1 MIVRVQINPELAH
14 LHSVPVEV
22 GLIMQ
27 IRGRDAVTF
36 RPFSASVFLIF
47 LFINWFLKK

>member
-1 MIVRVQINPELAH
+1 MIVRVQINPGLAH

-36 RPFSASVFLIF
+36 RPAFF
-47 LFINWFLKK
+47 LFSYLLIDF